1 MAMVVAA
8 LCCSRPAAAQ
18 PANDFQQWLRALW
31 PEAQRLGISRKVF
44 DEATRGLEPDLTLPD
59 LAIPGR
65 PDKPPPGQAEFVQTP
80 ADYLNERSLARLAE
94 HGRALAA
101 TYRETLARIEKEFG
115 VPGPVVLA
123 IFGRETDFGRYKLP
137 HNALRVLSTQG
148 YLGRRK
154 DFFRQEFLVAVKM
167 VEDGLARPAE
177 MRSSWGGAMG
187 LTQFLPSEF
196 YRHAVDFDGDG
207 RVDIFNSV
215 PDALA
220 SAAKQLAAKGWQRG
234 RRWAH
239 EARAPSG
246 FDCAQGVP
254 EVMKPVHEWLRLG
267 FVPSPDRKLSAQE
280 LSEQASVLQP
290 EGARGPAFLTPK
302 NYFVIKEYNFSDL
315 YVLFVGQLADRIAGG
330 RAAVASQPDGLVVSL
345 PDADALGPS
354 VEAAVAAGIPVIT
367 MNSGSD
373 DFADLGALV
382 HVGQTEFEAGQLA
395 GQRMAEAGV
404 DNALCINQEVGNSA
418 LDARC
423 EGFTEGLGGTVEV
436 IPVDL
441 ADPTGA
447 EAAVAGALQAA
458 EGINGI
464 LTLGPTGAAPT
475 LAALESGGLDI
486 PLATFDISPEVLDG
500 ISAGTVLF
508 AIDQAQFLQGY
519 LPIVLL
525 TQYLDTGAIPLGS
538 TSRVIL
544 TGPQFVTEENAADV
558 VDFAEAG
565 VR

>member
-1 MAMVVAA
+1 MQGGKHVKRAMWAALTVVMMLLLAACGSDDTTGTEEPATDTAATGGGATDAGGEDGGGGGVAQRDYRFVAVTHGQSSDPFWSVAA
-8 LCCSRPAAAQ
+8 NGVEAAGQDMGVEVEYQAPGTFDMAAMAQ
-18 PANDFQQWLRALW
+18 LID
-31 PEAQRLGISRKVF
+31 
-44 DEATRGLEPDLTLPD
+44 
-59 LAIPGR
+59 
-65 PDKPPPGQAEFVQTP
+65 
-80 ADYLNERSLARLAE
+80 
-94 HGRALAA
+94 
-101 TYRETLARIEKEFG
+101 
-115 VPGPVVLA
+115 
-123 IFGRETDFGRYKLP
+123 
-137 HNALRVLSTQG
+137 
-148 YLGRRK
+148 
-154 DFFRQEFLVAVKM
+154 
-167 VEDGLARPAE
+167 
-177 MRSSWGGAMG
+177 
-187 LTQFLPSEF
+187 
-196 YRHAVDFDGDG
+196 
-207 RVDIFNSV
+207 
-215 PDALA
+215 
-220 SAAKQLAAKGWQRG
+220 
-234 RRWAH
+234 
-239 EARAPSG
+239 
-246 FDCAQGVP
+246 
-254 EVMKPVHEWLRLG
+254 
-267 FVPSPDRKLSAQE
+267 
-280 LSEQASVLQP
+280 
-290 EGARGPAFLTPK
+290 
-302 NYFVIKEYNFSDL
+302 
-315 YVLFVGQLADRIAGG
+315 
-330 RAAVASQPDGLVVSL
+330 AAVASQPDGLVVSL

-354 VEAAVAAGIPVIT
+354 VEAAVEAGIPVIT

-395 GQRMAEAGV
+395 GERMAEAGV

-441 ADPTGA
+441 ADPTA
-447 EAAVAGALQAA
+447 AQAAVDGALQAT

-475 LAALESGGLDI
+475 LAALEDGGLDI
-486 PLATFDISPEVLDG
+486 PLATFDISPEVLEG

-558 VDFAEAG
+558 VEFAEAG